1 MGLIPGS
8 GRPPREGHGNP
19 LQCSCL
25 ENSVD
30 KGAWQATVHGVAES
44 WTSPQWLKHTGPRR
58 LFSSLVRRHMPLET
72 ALVLVAE
79 EYRFFTKWEQGE
91 HTGISLRAGD
101 LVNDFMAQE
110 CLTSYAVPLGIQHL
124 LFLLNEGKHLYRNEL
139 DLLIDYLET
148 RKGQVEGIWPCPF
161 SSLFN

>member
-1 MGLIPGS
+1 
-8 GRPPREGHGNP
+8 
-19 LQCSCL
+19 
-25 ENSVD
+25 
-30 KGAWQATVHGVAES
+30 
-44 WTSPQWLKHTGPRR
+44 
-58 LFSSLVRRHMPLET
+58 MPVET

-79 EYRFFTKWEQGE
+79 DYRFFTQWEQGE

-161 SSLFN
+161 SSLFNSLIYFLNFLFCVWVQLISNIVVSAEQ